1 MTLGGGN
8 ARGLT
13 ALTVPSRLTIL
24 LGGFSRGLALH
35 GVESEPRFGK
45 IAHAYA
51 TRVNPPHSTFCP
63 PSCESW
69 SCASRAPA
77 FLVFQVRV
85 NRSTVLRRRGERG
98 VTAYSKVTH
107 LLRREQ
113 CP

>member
-1 MTLGGGN
+1 MTLGGEN

-51 TRVNPPHSTFCP
+51 TRVNPPH
-63 PSCESW
+63 
-69 SCASRAPA
+69 
-77 FLVFQVRV
+77 
-85 NRSTVLRRRGERG
+85 
-98 VTAYSKVTH
+98 
-107 LLRREQ
+107 
-113 CP
+113 

>member
-1 MTLGGGN
+1 MTLGGEN

-51 TRVNPPHSTFCP
+51 TRVESTPLTQLFAHP
-63 PSCESW
+63 AARLELRDPRLSYIPS
-69 SCASRAPA
+69 
-77 FLVFQVRV
+77 Q
-85 NRSTVLRRRGERG
+85 G
-98 VTAYSKVTH
+98 K
-107 LLRREQ
+107 
-113 CP
+113 